1 MKRTTSSSEDS
12 TSDVFDDIESL
23 CLSLELGDV
32 ESSDDRLKESAERL
46 MKLRLDVVS
55 ENETMIDVKTI
66 DLKGLLSDFYIAK
79 LIMTIPNRVPEER
92 LKALE
97 KGRFVQSIF
106 HKQLSL
112 THSFTTAQRRRTTFD
127 SRTEWRKSK
136 Q

>member
-1 MKRTTSSSEDS
+1 MMKTTSESISDS
-12 TSDVFDDIESL
+12 FDDIESL

-32 ESSDDRLKESAERL
+32 DSSDDRLKESVERL
-46 MKLRLDVVS
+46 MSMSLDVMS

-66 DLKGLLSDFYIAK
+66 DLKYLLSDFYIAK
-79 LIMTIPNRVPEER
+79 LIMIIPNRVPEER

-97 KGRFVQSIF
+97 KGRFT
-106 HKQLSL
+106 HQLSL
-112 THSFTTAQRRRTTFD
+112 MTRSLTHFPAQRRRTTFD